1 MATTNQIQR
10 ARLLR
15 ENMTDAERLLW
26 RHLRAHRLCGEKF
39 RRQHPIGPYIVDFM
53 HFGARLVIEADGGQ
67 HNGSATDAVRDTWL
81 RSRGFKVLR
90 FWNDEILLNIDGVLE
105 AILGELTLAPLS
117 PLSPGPSP
125 ARERGDRG
133 LLSIRNLYESYSP
146 DPDSRYLYS
155 RRHQ

>member
-15 ENMTDAERLLW
+15 KNMTDAERLLW

-67 HNGSATDAVRDTWL
+67 HNGSATDAVRDNWL

-90 FWNDEILLNIDGVLE
+90 FWNDEILSNVDVVLE
-105 AILGELTLAPLS
+105 VILGELVKGRAPRSPLPPLPRPLS
-117 PLSPGPSP
+117 RQGEG
-125 ARERGDRG
+125 R
-133 LLSIRNLYESYSP
+133 
-146 DPDSRYLYS
+146 SRTFIDTEFI
-155 RRHQ
+155 

>member
-1 MATTNQIQR
+1 MATTHQIQR

-15 ENMTDAERLLW
+15 KNMTNAEQLLW

-53 HFGARLVIEADGGQ
+53 HFGARLIIEADGGQ

-90 FWNDEILLNIDGVLE
+90 FWNDEILSNVDVVLE
-105 AILGELTLAPLS
+105 VILGDIAERRSPLPQPLS
-117 PLSPGPSP
+117 
-125 ARERGDRG
+125 
-133 LLSIRNLYESYSP
+133 LLGEGR
-146 DPDSRYLYS
+146 SRTFIDTEFL
-155 RRHQ
+155 